1 LQAFATGV
9 RPRSASVDGVIGAM
23 HRTHR
28 TGELFEHVGA
38 SGLAVRLWLILVV
51 LNPFFHH
58 DAILLLQYPDPDDAM
73 RLAQVRDLIGGQSWF
88 DIKQYRVNP
97 VEGGGLM
104 HWSRFVDA
112 SIAGLILIL
121 QPLLGE
127 AAGERWAMALY
138 PQLLILP
145 LLLLLGR
152 ILTELG
158 DRRLVVA
165 GLLIAFTGVTFLQY
179 FAPMRIDHHNWQ
191 LLLSVA
197 MFWIALRPPT
207 FANGLVA
214 AAIITLH
221 VEISLEGLPYLAIFG
236 ALFAF
241 DWLRDPLTSRRLA
254 GFSAGL
260 TVFPFAWLL
269 AMRGVQSTS
278 TVFCDSFSLPYAA
291 AVGVAAALLC
301 AWTQAP
307 AALSMS
313 TPRRLL
319 ALAVVGATG
328 ASVFALSGPQCLGGP
343 FGALDPLVR
352 SYWYDTV
359 FEGRPIWAQEATY
372 GIIYLAPTLVG
383 LAALA
388 GAWRQS
394 RGGPFAENWTRAAA
408 IILCSALTS
417 FLVTRMGA
425 TTHAFLVPAFAAMAV
440 GLWHWS
446 RNRSS
451 LVGRVASVLL
461 VFAALPGVDAALGVR
476 LARVSAGE
484 PVVEPGVMRACPT
497 EATLAALAKEP
508 RAHLFAPIDIGPALL
523 VRTPHSV
530 VATGHHRN
538 DRAMRRIISA
548 FIAEPA
554 AAEALVRAERAKYLV
569 ACLGLPEMQRFAVEA
584 PRGLAAQLVRG
595 EAVSWLARDV
605 RLSAGPVS
613 VYRIVPPA
621 GAGAEGKI
629 GIGDGFI
636 ASR

>member
-1 LQAFATGV
+1 
-9 RPRSASVDGVIGAM
+9 M
-23 HRTHR
+23 HRTHK
-28 TGELFEHVGA
+28 TGELFEHIGTN
-38 SGLAVRLWLILVV
+38 GLAVRFWLVLVAFNLFV
-51 LNPFFHH
+51 HY

-73 RLAQVRDLIGGQSWF
+73 RLAQVRDLIAGQSWF

-97 VEGGGLM
+97 IEGGGLM

-112 SIAGLILIL
+112 SVAGLILIL

-127 AAGERWAMALY
+127 TAGERWAFALY

-145 LLLLLGR
+145 LFLLFGR
-152 ILTELG
+152 ILAALG

-165 GLLIAFTGVTFLQY
+165 GLLVAFTGVTFLQF

-197 MFWIALRPPT
+197 MFAIALRPAT
-207 FANGLVA
+207 LANGLIA
-214 AAIITLH
+214 AVLMTLH

-236 ALFAF
+236 GLFAF
-241 DWLRDPLTSRRLA
+241 DWLRDPRTSPRLA
-254 GFSAGL
+254 GFAAGL
-260 TVFPFAWLL
+260 TVFPFVWLL

-291 AVGVAAALLC
+291 AVAVAATLL
-301 AWTQAP
+301 WIWIQAP
-307 AALSMS
+307 AAMSMT

-319 ALAVVGATG
+319 ALAAAGATG
-328 ASVFALSGPQCLGGP
+328 AAVFALSGPQCLGGP

-388 GAWRQS
+388 FAWRQS
-394 RGGPFAENWTRAAA
+394 RGEPYAENWNRAAA

-425 TTHAFLVPAFAAMAV
+425 TTHALLVPAFAAMAV

-446 RNRSS
+446 RNRRS

-461 VFAALPGVDAALGVR
+461 VFAALPGIDAALGVR

-484 PVVEPGVMRACPT
+484 PVVETGVMRACPT
-497 EATLAALAKEP
+497 AATLAPLSKEP
-508 RAHLFAPIDIGPALL
+508 PTQLFAPIDIGPALL

-569 ACLGLPEMQRFAVEA
+569 ACIDLPEMQRFAAEA
-584 PRGLAAQLVRG
+584 PNGLAAKLVQG
-595 EAVSWLARDV
+595 EPVSWLARDA
-605 RLSAGPVS
+605 RLSSGLVS

-621 GAGAEGKI
+621 GDGAEGKI
-629 GIGDGFI
+629 GLEGNFI
-636 ASR
+636 PAR